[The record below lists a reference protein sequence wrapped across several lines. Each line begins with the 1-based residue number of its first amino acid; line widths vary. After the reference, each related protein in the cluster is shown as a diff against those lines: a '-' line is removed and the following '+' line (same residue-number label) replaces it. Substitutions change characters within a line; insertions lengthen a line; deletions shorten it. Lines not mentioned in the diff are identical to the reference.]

1 MFKQLKGENR
11 GIYLALVAALI
22 SGVAVFLNKEGVS
35 RISDSDVYTTLKNM
49 GTAVIVICFF
59 VFTLRIQEFKKLKI
73 KDWFWLVLI
82 GLVGG
87 SVPFLLFFHGLSLA
101 SNASIPNLIH
111 KTLFIWVSVMA
122 VLFLKER
129 LGLIQILALL
139 LLLFG
144 NVLILGFP
152 HHFQFGQAEILI
164 LAATLIWAIENILAK
179 TLLKRLKSEVVVFG
193 RMFFGSIFLIFYLI
207 FTHKISL
214 ISNISGVGWI
224 WVAIVSAILF
234 GYVVFWYA
242 ALKYAPVSLV
252 ASILVLASPLT
263 SILESVFRTHKYSS
277 FQIIGMII
285 IVIALILF
293 IIMVRKVKWKRLLP
307 ATLRA

>member
-1 MFKQLKGENR
+1 MLKQLEGENR
-11 GIYLALVAALI
+11 GIYLALAAALI

-35 RISDSDVYTTLKNM
+35 FIRDSDVYTTLKNM
-49 GTAVIVICFF
+49 GTVVIVICFF
-59 VFTLRIQEFKKLKI
+59 VFTLRIQEFKKLKNR
-73 KDWFWLVLI
+73 DWFWLVLI

-87 SVPFLLFFHGLSLA
+87 SIPFLFFFHGLAIA

-111 KTLFIWVSVMA
+111 KTLFIWASIMA

-129 LGLIQILALL
+129 LGLVQIFALL
-139 LLLFG
+139 LLLLG
-144 NVLILGFP
+144 NILILGFP
-152 HHFQFGQAEILI
+152 RHFQFGQAEILI

-179 TLLKRLKSEVVVFG
+179 ILLKRLKSEIVVFG

-207 FTHKISL
+207 FTHKIGL
-214 ISNISGVGWI
+214 ISSISSIGWI

-252 ASILVLASPLT
+252 TSILVLASPLT
-263 SILESVFRTHKYSS
+263 SILESTFRTHKYSS
-277 FQIIGMII
+277 FQIMGTVVVGISVVLII
-285 IVIALILF
+285 IV
-293 IIMVRKVKWKRLLP
+293 VRKVKWKRLLP

>member
-1 MFKQLKGENR
+1 MFKQLNKER
-11 GIYLALVAALI
+11 GIVFAIVAALI

-35 RISDSDVYTTLKNM
+35 LVRDSDVYTTLKNI
-49 GTAVIVICFF
+49 GTVVIVLCFF
-59 VFTLRIQEFKKLKI
+59 VFTLRIQEFNKLKA

-87 SVPFLLFFHGLSLA
+87 SIPFLLFFHGLALA

-111 KTLFIWVSVMA
+111 KTLFIWASMMA
-122 VLFLKER
+122 VLFLKEK
-129 LGLIQILALL
+129 LGLVQIFALL
-139 LLLFG
+139 LLLVG
-144 NVLILGFP
+144 NILILGFP
-152 HHFQFGQAEILI
+152 RHFQFGQAEILI
-164 LAATLIWAIENILAK
+164 LVATLIWAIENILAK
-179 TLLKRLKSEVVVFG
+179 IMLKRLKSEIVVFG

-207 FTHKISL
+207 LTHKIGL
-214 ISNISGVGWI
+214 ISSISAIGWI

-252 ASILVLASPLT
+252 TSILVLASPLT
-263 SILESVFRTHKYSS
+263 SILDSVFRTHKYSLG
-277 FQIIGMII
+277 QIMGIVAVAISVVSII
-285 IVIALILF
+285 IV
-293 IIMVRKVKWKRLLP
+293 VRKVKWKRLLP

>member
-1 MFKQLKGENR
+1 MLKQLKGENR
-11 GIYLALVAALI
+11 GIYLALAAALI
-22 SGVAVFLNKEGVS
+22 SGVAVFLNKEG
-35 RISDSDVYTTLKNM
+35 ISLVRDSDVYTTLKNI
-49 GTAVIVICFF
+49 GTAVIVLCFF
-59 VFTLRIQEFKKLKI
+59 VFTLRIREFSKLKA

-87 SVPFLLFFHGLSLA
+87 SIPFLLFFHGLALA

-111 KTLFIWVSVMA
+111 KTLFIWASMMA

-129 LGLIQILALL
+129 LGLVQIFALL
-139 LLLFG
+139 LLLLG
-144 NVLILGFP
+144 NILILGFP
-152 HHFQFGQAEILI
+152 RHFQFGQAEILI
-164 LAATLIWAIENILAK
+164 LVATLIWAIENILAK
-179 TLLKRLKSEVVVFG
+179 IMLKRLKSEIVVFG

-207 FTHKISL
+207 LTHKIGL
-214 ISNISGVGWI
+214 ISSISAIGWI

-252 ASILVLASPLT
+252 TSILVLASPLT
-263 SILESVFRTHKYSS
+263 SILDSVFRTHKYSLG
-277 FQIIGMII
+277 QIMGIVAVAISVVSII
-285 IVIALILF
+285 IV
-293 IIMVRKVKWKRLLP
+293 VRKVKWKRLLP